1 MKRILI
7 NAIHEEELRI
17 AIVNGQRLLDLDI
30 DDPSR
35 EQKKGNIYK
44 GKITRIEPS
53 LESVFVDY
61 GADRQG
67 FLPLREVA
75 KGYLKNITSIG
86 SSIKIN
92 VQDVL
97 CVNQEL
103 VVQVEKDER
112 GNKGAALTTF
122 ISLAG
127 RYLVLMPNSP
137 NAGGISRRIEGEERA
152 EVQEALRLLEIPECM
167 GMIVRTAGVGKQAE
181 ELQWDLEYLIKL
193 WSAIDT
199 ATKERSA
206 PFLIYQESNVII
218 RALRDHLRND
228 IDEIL
233 VDSPNVYQTGYDFMR
248 MVMPH
253 ELGKFKLY
261 QGKVPLFT
269 RYQIED
275 QIKTAFLHQ
284 VRLPSGGALVIDLTE
299 ALISIDINSARANKG
314 NDIEETALNTNLE
327 AAEEIARQLRFR
339 DLGGLEVIDFIDMG
353 PIRNQREVENILRDY
368 LKVDRARVQV
378 GRISRFGLLEMSR
391 QRIRPSL
398 NDKHQEVC
406 PRCTGLG
413 NIRDVQSLGLEIL
426 RLIEEEINKDHIS
439 QLIIQLPVSVSTF
452 ILNEKRTQLNS
463 IERRHNVKL
472 LLIPN
477 PYIETP
483 HYNIKI
489 VKYGGESI
497 DASYDF
503 MVSPDIEAPETSGDT
518 SLSERPVV
526 TGISPS
532 APAPLMLVDNKP
544 SLLKRLLNVLTGNQI
559 EGNTKH
565 LVEKT
570 KDKPQGEKVFHQ
582 HVSDEKC
589 PSINNN
595 FEENKDDKPSSQVG
609 AEVSEENIG
618 VINSGAG
625 RKIHNQARR
634 SRRGGRRRRP
644 RVEQVVGVDNSYG
657 NEALLKN
664 REVED
669 NKVLESAL
677 EINANVVPADT
688 FIDRNVKKPK
698 FVTDEVSRKARSGTG
713 GIRQRKLSP
722 KDKGERQGEQQ
733 GEQQGGAEEEKSIL
747 SDNGKDIIKEQL
759 LIRSNKINIEE

>member
-299 ALISIDINSARANKG
+299 ALISIDINR
-314 NDIEETALNTNLE
+314 
-327 AAEEIARQLRFR
+327 
-339 DLGGLEVIDFIDMG
+339 
-353 PIRNQREVENILRDY
+353 Y
-368 LKVDRARVQV
+368 
-378 GRISRFGLLEMSR
+378 
-391 QRIRPSL
+391 
-398 NDKHQEVC
+398 
-406 PRCTGLG
+406 
-413 NIRDVQSLGLEIL
+413 
-426 RLIEEEINKDHIS
+426 
-439 QLIIQLPVSVSTF
+439 
-452 ILNEKRTQLNS
+452 
-463 IERRHNVKL
+463 
-472 LLIPN
+472 
-477 PYIETP
+477 
-483 HYNIKI
+483 
-489 VKYGGESI
+489 
-497 DASYDF
+497 
-503 MVSPDIEAPETSGDT
+503 
-518 SLSERPVV
+518 
-526 TGISPS
+526 
-532 APAPLMLVDNKP
+532 
-544 SLLKRLLNVLTGNQI
+544 
-559 EGNTKH
+559 
-565 LVEKT
+565 
-570 KDKPQGEKVFHQ
+570 
-582 HVSDEKC
+582 
-589 PSINNN
+589 
-595 FEENKDDKPSSQVG
+595 
-609 AEVSEENIG
+609 
-618 VINSGAG
+618 
-625 RKIHNQARR
+625 
-634 SRRGGRRRRP
+634 
-644 RVEQVVGVDNSYG
+644 
-657 NEALLKN
+657 
-664 REVED
+664 
-669 NKVLESAL
+669 
-677 EINANVVPADT
+677 
-688 FIDRNVKKPK
+688 
-698 FVTDEVSRKARSGTG
+698 
-713 GIRQRKLSP
+713 
-722 KDKGERQGEQQ
+722 
-733 GEQQGGAEEEKSIL
+733 
-747 SDNGKDIIKEQL
+747 
-759 LIRSNKINIEE
+759 